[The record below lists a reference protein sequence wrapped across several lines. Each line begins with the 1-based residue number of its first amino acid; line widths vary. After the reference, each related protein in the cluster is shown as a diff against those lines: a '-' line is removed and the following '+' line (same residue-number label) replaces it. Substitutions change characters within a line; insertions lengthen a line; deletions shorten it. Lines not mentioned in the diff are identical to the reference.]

1 MSFTMKALTA
11 VLCTIATTTNAYMHR
26 LPDEWTKEHETMI
39 QSNDFNF
46 ISLYD
51 KNDENAVEIDKLIEK
66 ASKWFEGKINGTEK
80 DHISG

>member
-26 LPDEWTKEHETMI
+26 LPDEWTEEHDHMI
-39 QSNDFNF
+39 KSNDFNF

-51 KNDENAVEIDKLIEK
+51 KND
-66 ASKWFEGKINGTEK
+66 
-80 DHISG
+80 